1 MVATEEHNK
10 AIENLNEKLLENL
23 NERSTLATY
32 LLSTISKITNSDQ
45 TRQFKL
51 VKDTNSERV
60 IDLLIKKQYQLLQM
74 TNCQLSVIQTKS
86 LC

>member
-1 MVATEEHNK
+1 MVATEENNK
-10 AIENLNEKLLENL
+10 AIENLNEKLLGKL
-23 NERSTLATY
+23 NERSILATN
-32 LLSTISKITNSDQ
+32 LLSTFSKITNSDQ